1 MRIINKKA
9 KFNYNFLE
17 RLEVG
22 ISLIGAE
29 AKALRIKGADL
40 SSSFAKIIGGE
51 IYLVN
56 ANIPVEGKKDYNP
69 TRSRKLLLHKD
80 QIVSIES
87 KIKAKKLTLVPTKI
101 YNKRSLRPGGHKSR
115 LIKVEIALAKSKRK
129 FEKKEA
135 IKKKDIE
142 RELQEALKSEARSTK
157 F

>member
-1 MRIINKKA
+1 MKIVNKKA
-9 KFNYNFLE
+9 KFNYNLLE
-17 RLEVG
+17 RLETG

-29 AKALRIKGADL
+29 AKALRVRGADL

-69 TRSRKLLLHKD
+69 TRSRKLLLHKN

-87 KIKAKKLTLVPTKI
+87 KIKAKKLTLVPTKV
-101 YNKRSLRPGGHKSR
+101 YTKGR
-115 LIKVEIALAKSKRK
+115 LVKVEIALAKTKRK

-135 IKKKDIE
+135 IKRKDIE

-157 F
+157 S